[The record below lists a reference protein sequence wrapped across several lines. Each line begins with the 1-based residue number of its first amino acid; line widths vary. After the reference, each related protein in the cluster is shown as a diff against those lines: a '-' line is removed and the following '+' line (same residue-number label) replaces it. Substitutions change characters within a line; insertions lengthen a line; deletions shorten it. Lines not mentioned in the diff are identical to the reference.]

1 MAKFRVEQTE
11 STFFKLSVEKFDSIF
26 EVFEK
31 DVEAQIER
39 MRATGIAD
47 DEIFS
52 RISNSLDNGLDL
64 FGTAKGAI
72 EQEIDG
78 LLGTT
83 AQAESNGVFEA
94 LEEPLKWEL
103 DPTVKEHCVDCLR
116 NSGEGSKT
124 FDEWREIG
132 LPGFGNTE
140 CGEYCKCSLE
150 KA

>member
-1 MAKFRVEQTE
+1 MAKFRAEQAE
-11 STFFKLSVEKFDSIF
+11 STFFKLSVEKFGSIV
-26 EVFEK
+26 EVFDK
-31 DVEAQIER
+31 DVEAFIER
-39 MRATGIAD
+39 MRASGID
-47 DEIFS
+47 EGEIFA
-52 RISNSLDNGLDL
+52 RISTSLDNGMDM
-64 FGTAKGAI
+64 FGSAKGAI

-83 AQAESNGVFEA
+83 AQAESNGVFES
-94 LEEPLKWEL
+94 LEDPLVWEL
-103 DPTVKEHCVDCLR
+103 DPTAKEHCVDCLR
-116 NSGEGSKT
+116 NSEAGQKT